1 MDEYFKFKFW
11 KEIIS
16 IGLVAL
22 LIVSLALTTL
32 FYKTSPND
40 FLGINER
47 NYKNK
52 IVRLFAKSE
61 GWISV
66 GSYNFEEEE

>member
-32 FYKTSPND
+32 FYGDMGSTRRRTSRITSR
-40 FLGINER
+40 GR
-47 NYKNK
+47 N
-52 IVRLFAKSE
+52 S
-61 GWISV
+61 
-66 GSYNFEEEE
+66 

>member
-32 FYKTSPND
+32 FYAGN
-40 FLGINER
+40 IIMR
-47 NYKNK
+47 NTIQAVKNLK
-52 IVRLFAKSE
+52 KNI
-61 GWISV
+61 I
-66 GSYNFEEEE
+66 

>member
-32 FYKTSPND
+32 FYKLKEYLKKRFGKD
-40 FLGINER
+40 
-47 NYKNK
+47 KK
-52 IVRLFAKSE
+52 
-61 GWISV
+61 
-66 GSYNFEEEE
+66 